1 MDKIRVLEAALAV
14 PVDEYESF
22 KEANKAFK
30 EAQERFN
37 LVVRE
42 IQAHRDNLA
51 LALASEKGRMYGKQ

>member
-1 MDKIRVLEAALAV
+1 MDKIKVLESALAV

-22 KEANKAFK
+22 KEVNKAFK

-37 LVVRE
+37 SVVRE

-51 LALASEKGRMYGKQ
+51 LELASEKGRVYEN